1 MKRIRKTVML
11 VLMAAMLC
19 LCAAAAAQA
28 QGLTGENVVI
38 QPEPIGLSMD
48 TLAGKTVLVRVGAY
62 HQEDHTL
69 ELTVL

>member
-28 QGLTGENVVI
+28 GFQLYSQMRRALRRHAGE
-38 QPEPIGLSMD
+38 LD
-48 TLAGKTVLVRVGAY
+48 AY
-62 HQEDHTL
+62 RFENIY
-69 ELTVL
+69 